1 MPIKTSSLLSGYPIY
16 QGSKKISVIDF
27 KGLST
32 YTPGGETINASQ
44 FGEGGIDFIEPMNKR
59 WLSVTQGGVT
69 RSQLVAAS
77 FSGTYFVTIEVAA
90 GVVGAASSVTITW
103 YVTATGA
110 EAGAIDL
117 SAETVRF
124 LVIFV

>member
-1 MPIKTSSLLSGYPIY
+1 MPIKSVLPGYPIY

-44 FGEGGIDFIEPMNKR
+44 FGEGGIDFIEPMNKKQI
-59 WLSVTQGGVT
+59 SVAGD
-69 RSQLVAAS
+69 LLIVASS
-77 FSGTYFVTIEVAA
+77 FSGTYYVTIEVAA
-90 GVVGAASSVTITW
+90 AAVGAVQSVTIKW

-110 EAGAIDL
+110 ECGALDL
-117 SAETVRF
+117 SAEEIRF
-124 LVIFV
+124 LAIFV